1 MESETLRH
9 IRTLRQVKSSLE
21 VAAKQRIRTTNSL
34 FKTTEEIENL
44 ESVGL
49 DSLQTA
55 QVLAKEKARAAKLEA
70 SMERSRQKLLKSR
83 DKIAC
88 LVNRN
93 RALTRLRHQIQQDR
107 DREKSPSALARPLVK
122 HENSDYGSLRE
133 VELKY

>member
-1 MESETLRH
+1 MESEALRN

-21 VAAKQRIRTTNSL
+21 VAAKQRIKTTNSL
-34 FKTTEEIENL
+34 YKTAEEIDHL
-44 ESVGL
+44 ESLGL

-55 QVLAKEKARAAKLEA
+55 QVLDKEKARAAKLEA
-70 SMERSRQKLLKSR
+70 SMDRSRQKLLKSR

-93 RALTRLRHQIQQDR
+93 RALTTLRHQIQQDR
-107 DREKSPSALARPLVK
+107 DRKKSPSALAKPLVK
-122 HENSDYGSLRE
+122 QGNSDYSRLRG

>member
-1 MESETLRH
+1 MESEALRN

-21 VAAKQRIRTTNSL
+21 VAAKQRIKTTNSL
-34 FKTTEEIENL
+34 YKTAEEIDHL
-44 ESVGL
+44 ESLGL

-55 QVLAKEKARAAKLEA
+55 QVLDKEKARAANLEA
-70 SMERSRQKLLKSR
+70 SRERSRQKLLKSR

-93 RALTRLRHQIQQDR
+93 LALTRLRHQIQQDR
-107 DREKSPSALARPLVK
+107 DRKEAPPAFTKAIVK
-122 HENSDYGSLRE
+122 QENSDYSRLRG